1 MYTDI
6 ILICLKFIDYWLIV
20 IIIDFNNKL
29 KKNKERK
36 KKILTNQ
43 KR

>member
-29 KKNKERK
+29 KKK
-36 KKILTNQ
+36 
-43 KR
+43 

>member
-36 KKILTNQ
+36 EEKNFN
-43 KR
+43 